1 MPRFLMS
8 MGLLGLL
15 AACAA
20 MEGGAES
27 NTSAILPAEIQAE
40 LRTGEGDFAPDLV
53 YISERAR
60 NGGYDK
66 IMLDPVMYF
75 APLEAMRT
83 VSPGDRQ
90 TLANNFHILMGRELG
105 KDYLLALEPQRGTVR
120 VQFAVLPATQE
131 PVAMDTV
138 ALVARDD
145 PEKQIV
151 SDALTSPITPGADLL
166 VEAEWTDAVTGE
178 VLGAT
183 VDRHF
188 GQASFDGTSFKSW
201 ADVNRY
207 LEAYAILIRYR
218 LCVFRGADD
227 CTPPPAPLG

>member
-1 MPRFLMS
+1 MPRFVLSIGLM
-8 MGLLGLL
+8 GLL

-20 MEGGAES
+20 PEGGPQRNS
-27 NTSAILPAEIQAE
+27 SAILPAEIQAE
-40 LRTGEGDFAPDLV
+40 LKPGEGDFAPDLV
-53 YISERAR
+53 YVSERAR
-60 NGGYDK
+60 DGGYDK

-75 APLEAMRT
+75 APLEAMRS

-105 KDYLLALEPQRGTVR
+105 KDFLLAVEPQRGAVR
-120 VQFAVLPATQE
+120 VQFAVLPVTQE

-145 PEKQIV
+145 PEKQV
-151 SDALTSPITPGADLL
+151 VVDALASPVSPGADLL

-188 GQASFDGTSFKSW
+188 GQKSFDGTSFKSW
-201 ADVNRY
+201 AEVNRY
-207 LEAYAILIRYR
+207 LEAYAVLIRYR
-218 LCVFRGADD
+218 LCVFRGGSD
-227 CTPPPAPLG
+227 CTPPSAPLG